1 MINLS
6 IKSYDYFL
14 VHCER
19 IIGREEDDFLMYV
32 SMCEVKETDPLFV
45 EGIALIQQAKSDVNT
60 KMISLYNDGVFQSF
74 ARVDKYLYQRYL
86 NRVSDLCRIFLK
98 RGGYSN

>member
-1 MINLS
+1 MS
-6 IKSYDYFL
+6 IKPYDYFL
-14 VHCER
+14 VHCEQ
-19 IIGREEDDFLMYV
+19 IIGREEDDFWMYV

-45 EGIALIQQAKSDVNT
+45 EGVAVIKQAKSDVHA
-60 KMISLYNDGVFQSF
+60 KMTSLYNEGVFQSF

-98 RGGYSN
+98 REGYSN